1 MHTTVKVVAQDMSH
15 SSAEGKKLN
24 MMKKEP
30 ERSNAVKVERSPME
44 RRIVW
49 NPQREV
55 EPTLE
60 SLLAQMNDARVP
72 TQAYGGIDDSRGV
85 VGNTDGSSYGGVGGG
100 AGGGVGGDGVGAGGD
115 VARGAVGGADGGAAG
130 GTNRGA
136 GGDADG
142 GSVVSSNQLPT
153 KRTRADLTPSQ
164 REQARAKDRNR
175 RMNMTED

>member
-1 MHTTVKVVAQDMSH
+1 MHTTVKVEIAQDMSH

-130 GTNRGA
+130 GANRGA
-136 GGDADG
+136 G
-142 GSVVSSNQLPT
+142 VSKIQRPT

>member
-1 MHTTVKVVAQDMSH
+1 MHTTLKVEIAQDMSH

-85 VGNTDGSSYGGVGGG
+85 VGNTDGSAYGGVGGG
-100 AGGGVGGDGVGAGGD
+100 EVLVELVWVLVETSLEALLEAQMEVLLEVLIE
-115 VARGAVGGADGGAAG
+115 VLVEMLME
-130 GTNRGA
+130 
-136 GGDADG
+136 
-142 GSVVSSNQLPT
+142 VLV
-153 KRTRADLTPSQ
+153 
-164 REQARAKDRNR
+164 
-175 RMNMTED
+175 